1 MKLVSIK
8 ASANRTLGSAS
19 GQIQYAKDWDSPMTD
34 AELDAFLGDSLNL
47 PLPLPRSSVGKDST
61 NP

>member
-1 MKLVSIK
+1 MKSVSIK

-34 AELDAFLGDSLNL
+34 AELDAFLGVCVNL
-47 PLPLPRSSVGKDST
+47 PLPLPLS
-61 NP
+61 